1 MTVTVAVIGLGR
13 MGLPI
18 AERLYRNGINVIATS
33 RSAETR
39 ENARKAGFAVVDAI
53 PQAVAAAST
62 LLVSVFDTAAL
73 TATLTGTEGIF
84 ASARKGTVIVD
95 LGTSDVDETKQ
106 LAAEAEKQ
114 GYFYVDAPVS
124 GGTRGAEGGTLTI
137 MAGGRPEAIAQAQP
151 ILDIL
156 GRTNHMGQSGSGQS
170 TKLVNQLILGET
182 LVAVAEGLNL
192 AIALGLEPG
201 RVREALLGGFAESRV
216 LREHGQRMVDQ
227 NFEPGG
233 SVAVFSKD
241 LGLVEK
247 ASAQLPVSFPGF
259 DVARSVYRRAVETG
273 LSNRDQSI
281 IFECY
286 KDGTGGRL

>member
-62 LLVSVFDTAAL
+62 VLVSVFDTAAL

-156 GRTNHMGQSGSGQS
+156 GRTNHMGQSGSGQI

-259 DVARSVYRRAVETG
+259 DVAQSVYRRAVETG

>member
-62 LLVSVFDTAAL
+62 VLVSVFDTAAL
-73 TATLTGTEGIF
+73 TATLTGTERIF

>member
-13 MGLPI
+13 MGVPI

-62 LLVSVFDTAAL
+62 VLVSVFDTAAL